1 MRALPCILGSAG
13 WPLRA
18 TWHSTSLD
26 NFAAH
31 LPVTPSG
38 VSSIRLALA
47 VSRKVCRVSRRLE
60 LSDVAIESAR
70 YVRAPTSCCH
80 APPFIPRLSTA
91 PRGGRAGR
99 RCRAAAHSATAA
111 FFPETRREPSAV
123 LRLPRMP
130 LPPLHSLGHARASH
144 RFFFLHPFLLAN
156 ASRAH
161 PSPSSHHPSQ
171 NKNKPGA
178 TPAEALRQTT

>member
-1 MRALPCILGSAG
+1 MGVDARSALYFRVGGLAVARDVALDIFGQ
-13 WPLRA
+13 LRG
-18 TWHSTSLD
+18 
-26 NFAAH
+26 

-47 VSRKVCRVSRRLE
+47 VSRNVCRVSRRLE
-60 LSDVAIESAR
+60 LRRRRRGVGE
-70 YVRAPTSCCH
+70 VRARAHVSCCH

-91 PRGGRAGR
+91 PRGGRGRR
-99 RCRAAAHSATAA
+99 RCRAASPHTATAA
-111 FFPETRREPSAV
+111 FFPRTRALAASP
-123 LRLPRMP
+123 LP

-161 PSPSSHHPSQ
+161 PSPSSLHPSQ

>member
-1 MRALPCILGSAG
+1 MGVDARSALNLGSAG
-13 WPLRA
+13 WPLRDVA
-18 TWHSTSLD
+18 HDIFGQL
-26 NFAAH
+26 H

-91 PRGGRAGR
+91 PRGGRGTPSTPL
-99 RCRAAAHSATAA
+99 AAISAHSQSPFVYVKRGT
-111 FFPETRREPSAV
+111 TGG
-123 LRLPRMP
+123 LPRMP

-161 PSPSSHHPSQ
+161 PSPSSLHPSQ